1 MLTKIVHNSPKLC
14 AFLEPLIESLSAP
27 QRQHSRDLCDALLV
41 CESEH
46 TLAALQRQFVETTD
60 ASNWADFLRI
70 SPWNAQRVRAE
81 LLEAQISFA
90 IEEGQKSCQA
100 REIYLNID
108 DSIGE
113 KHRDTWRLEVV
124 DIHHDHTN
132 STPKHPRYING
143 FCYVVCTMRV
153 GDVAVTL
160 DFQLYLRKRTVRA
173 INRTREPDERIHF
186 RSKNT
191 IAREMLK
198 RIAPLLPEGWMV
210 IVQFDSWYASNKIL
224 KFVHRRK
231 RQQWEFTC
239 GVKFTRKLNGVSLDT
254 HHRKLKHKVYTP
266 VSVKTAEGKTNYF
279 VRCLDGRFTELPI
292 DLRVL
297 ISQRRKGQK
306 YPAYFAST
314 RIGCKP
320 QAILQGYSGRWSC
333 EVVNFYTQRRLG
345 VEDFRLW
352 RYEAVDR
359 YLVAVALSWAYV
371 EQRFVKERGPEI
383 KCHGDLIRRHREEH
397 AEAWLIAALKMAQDG
412 ATLDQVLQ
420 RFLRREPEVE

>member
-1 MLTKIVHNSPKLC
+1 MPTKIVHNSPKLC
-14 AFLEPLIESLSAP
+14 AFLDPLIESLSEP
-27 QRQHSRDLCDALLV
+27 QRQHLRDLCDASLV

-70 SPWNAQRVRAE
+70 SPWSAQSVRAE

-90 IEEGQKSCQA
+90 IEQGQKSCQA

-124 DIHHDHTN
+124 DIHHDHTR
-132 STPKHPRYING
+132 STPKQPRYVNG

-153 GDVAVTL
+153 GAVAVTL
-160 DFQLYLRKRTVRA
+160 DFQLYLRNRTVRA
-173 INRTREPDERIHF
+173 INRTREADERIRF

-198 RIAPLLPEGWMV
+198 
-210 IVQFDSWYASNKIL
+210 
-224 KFVHRRK
+224 FVHRQK
-231 RQQWEFTC
+231 WQFTC
-239 GVKFTRKLNGVSLDT
+239 GVKFTRKLDGVNLAA

-266 VSVKTAEGKTNYF
+266 VSVETAEGETTYF
-279 VRCLDGRFTELPI
+279 VRSLDGRFSNLPI

-306 YPAYFAST
+306 YPTYFAST
-314 RIGCKP
+314 RITCKE
-320 QAILQGYSGRWSC
+320 QDILQGYSGRWSC

-352 RYEAVDR
+352 YYEAVDR
-359 YLVAVALSWAYV
+359 YLVAVHLAWAYV
-371 EQRFVKERGPEI
+371 EQRFVKERGPQI

-397 AEAWLIAALKMAQDG
+397 AAAWLRAALKMAQDG
-412 ATLDQVLQ
+412 APLEEVLH
-420 RFLRREPEVE
+420 RFLGNEPAVE

>member
-1 MLTKIVHNSPKLC
+1 MLTKIVHNSPLLC
-14 AFLEPLIESLSAP
+14 AFLNPLICSLSAP
-27 QRQHSRDLCDALLV
+27 QRQHLRDLCDALLV
-41 CESEH
+41 CEGEH

-60 ASNWADFLRI
+60 PSNWADFLRI
-70 SPWNAQRVRAE
+70 SPWNAQSVRAE

-90 IEEGQKSCQA
+90 IEQGQKSCQA

-153 GDVAVTL
+153 GEIAVTL

-173 INRTREPDERIHF
+173 INRLREADERLRF

-198 RIAPLLPEGWMV
+198 RIAPLLPEGWTV
-210 IVQFDSWYASNKIL
+210 VVQFDSWYASNKIL

-231 RQQWEFTC
+231 WQFTC
-239 GVKFTRKLNGVSLDT
+239 GVKFTRKLDGVSLAA
-254 HHRKLKHKVYTP
+254 HHRELKHKVYTP
-266 VSVKTAEGKTNYF
+266 VGVETAEGETTYF
-279 VRCLDGRFTELPI
+279 VRSLKGRFSGLPI

-314 RIGCKP
+314 RIGCKM
-320 QAILQGYSGRWSC
+320 QTILQGYSGRWSC

-359 YLVAVALSWAYV
+359 YLVAVHLGWAYV
-371 EQRFVKERGPEI
+371 EQRFVKERGPQI

-397 AEAWLIAALKMAQDG
+397 AAAWLIAALKMAQDG
-412 ATLDQVLQ
+412 APLEEVLH
-420 RFLRREPEVE
+420 RFLGDKPTVE